1 MNSYF
6 KGVFY
11 GVVTS
16 ATFGLIPLF
25 SIPLLDNGLSIDSIL
40 FYRFLIASIVLGL
53 MMGIKKE
60 SFKIAKADIL
70 PLIILG
76 VLYTS
81 SALFLLMGYTYMD
94 AGVAT
99 TLHFT
104 YPIFVT
110 LFMLIFFREKPAFT
124 TIVAIILAILGVA
137 SLSITDGKISISI
150 FGMIVVIASSVVYA
164 LYIVAVN
171 RSRLQKL
178 SGTKLTFYV
187 FSTSAL
193 LFFLKALTSEAIP
206 SGSYL
211 LGGLQTL
218 PSIYAFASII
228 LLAILPTVVSN
239 IALVRAISYVGGTM
253 TSILGAMEPVT
264 AVFIGVLV
272 FGEVLTFDIVMGIL
286 LILIAVSLIILS
298 KPIQHRFKQF
308 PFFKSKTKRVE

>member
-1 MNSYF
+1 MSNYL

-25 SIPLLDNGLSIDSIL
+25 SIPLMESGLQIDSIL
-40 FYRFLIASIVLGL
+40 FYRFLIASIVLG
-53 MMGIKKE
+53 MMMVFKNE
-60 SFKIAKADIL
+60 SFKIEKRDIL
-70 PLIILG
+70 PLFILG
-76 VLYTS
+76 TFYTC

-94 AGVAT
+94 AGIAT

-110 LFMLIFFREKPAFT
+110 LFMLMFFHEKPAFT

-137 SLSITDGKISISI
+137 SLSITDGKISLSI
-150 FGMIVVIASSVVYA
+150 IGMIIVLASSVVYA

-171 RSRLQKL
+171 RSRLQML

-187 FSTSAL
+187 FSTCVL
-193 LFFLKALTSEAIP
+193 LFFLKALTSDQSP
-206 SGSYL
+206 SESYL
-211 LGGLQTL
+211 VGGLQTL
-218 PSIYAFASII
+218 PSFYSFVSII
-228 LLAILPTVVSN
+228 LLAVVPTIVSN
-239 IALVRAISYVGGTM
+239 ISLVKAISYVGGTM

-264 AVFIGVLV
+264 AVFVGVVV
-272 FGEVLTFDIVMGIL
+272 FGEVLTFDVVMGIL

-298 KPIQHRFKQF
+298 KPIQRRFKEL
-308 PFFKSKTKRVE
+308 PFFKSKTKE

>member
-1 MNSYF
+1 MNNYF
-6 KGVFY
+6 KGVFF

-25 SIPLLDNGLSIDSIL
+25 SIPLLDSGLSIDSIL

-53 MMGIKKE
+53 MMALKKE
-60 SFKIAKADIL
+60 SFKIANADIL
-70 PLIILG
+70 PLVGLG
-76 VLYTS
+76 GLYTS

-94 AGVAT
+94 AGIAT

-124 TIVAIILAILGVA
+124 TVVAIILAILGVA
-137 SLSITDGKISISI
+137 SLSITDGKISLSI
-150 FGMIVVIASSVVYA
+150 FGMSIVVASSVVYA

-171 RSRLQKL
+171 RSRLKKL

-187 FSTSAL
+187 FSTCAI
-193 LFFLKALTSEAIP
+193 LFFIKALTAETSL
-206 SGSYL
+206 SSSYL
-211 LGGLQTL
+211 IGGLQTL
-218 PSIYAFASII
+218 PNLYALGSII

-264 AVFIGVLV
+264 AVFIGVVV

-298 KPIQHRFKQF
+298 KPIQRRFKQL
-308 PFFKSKTKRVE
+308 PFFKSRTKSLE

>member
-1 MNSYF
+1 MNNYF

-25 SIPLLDNGLSIDSIL
+25 SLPLLERGLSIDSML

-53 MMGIKKE
+53 MISLNKE

-70 PLIILG
+70 PLFVLG

-94 AGVAT
+94 AGIAT

-110 LFMLIFFREKPAFT
+110 LFMLLFFREKPAFT
-124 TIVAIILAILGVA
+124 TVVAIILAVLGVA
-137 SLSITDGKISISI
+137 SLSITDGKISLSI
-150 FGMIVVIASSVVYA
+150 FGMSIVIASSIVYA

-171 RSRLQKL
+171 RSRLKNL

-187 FSTSAL
+187 FSTSTL
-193 LFFLKALTSEAIP
+193 LFLLKALISEANV
-206 SGSYL
+206 SGSYIV
-211 LGGLQTL
+211 GGLQAL
-218 PSIYAFASII
+218 PSLYAFGSII

-264 AVFIGVLV
+264 AVFIGVVV
-272 FGEVLTFDIVMGIL
+272 FGEVLTFDVVMGIL

-298 KPIQHRFKQF
+298 KPIQHRFKRL
-308 PFFKSKTKRVE
+308 PFFKSMTKCKE

>member
-1 MNSYF
+1 MNNYL

-25 SIPLLDNGLSIDSIL
+25 SLPLLESGLSIDSIL
-40 FYRFLIASIVLGL
+40 FYRFLIASLVLGL
-53 MMGIKKE
+53 IMTLKKE
-60 SFKIAKADIL
+60 DFKISKSDIL
-70 PLIILG
+70 LLFILG

-94 AGVAT
+94 AGIAT

-110 LFMLIFFREKPAFT
+110 LFMLLFFREKPAFT
-124 TIVAIILAILGVA
+124 TVVAIILAVLGVA
-137 SLSITDGKISISI
+137 SLSITDGKISLNI
-150 FGMIVVIASSVVYA
+150 FGMIIVIASSVVYA

-187 FSTSAL
+187 FSNSTL
-193 LFFLKALTSEAIP
+193 LFFLKALISDASIP
-206 SGSYL
+206 GSYIV
-211 LGGLQTL
+211 GGLQTL
-218 PSIYAFASII
+218 PSLYALGSIV

-264 AVFIGVLV
+264 AVFIGVVV

-298 KPIQHRFKQF
+298 KPIQHRFRQL
-308 PFFKSKTKRVE
+308 PFFKSKAKCEE